1 MKQIKGFLAK
11 NKILCSAVPALV
23 VVIVLVGVFVSAK
36 TGKKDSQ
43 SEQAMNEMEEIVE
56 ITQEESLE
64 NEASTEEI
72 LVAKAEEQVDVEETE
87 TKQAD
92 VDLEKTEEKVTSSK
106 KSVKEKEEKSMVDIS
121 EENVPETD
129 KLQQEDVIKKKEDKV
144 NPDKNNSLG
153 NEEWE
158 NESGN
163 GNSSDE
169 KPSNDQPSVS
179 KPGNDKPKLD
189 PAYKLVWEDDFNGTE
204 LSRNDWNV
212 ELHEPGWVNQE
223 WQEYIDS
230 DENIYVKDG
239 NLVIQAV
246 KTTKDGKDYYTSGR
260 VNTQNK
266 HDFKYGRFE
275 ARAKVPS
282 GKGFLPAFWMMPTD
296 EGFYG
301 QWPKCGEIDIMEV
314 LGDNTKTAH
323 GTLHFGEPHTQ
334 RQGTYRLKNGD
345 FSSEYHVFACEWEP
359 GEIRFYVDDVLYFTE
374 NDWFTKRNGFGEVA
388 YPAPYDQ
395 PFYMILNVAVG
406 GSWVGYPDETTK
418 FEENA
423 RLVVDYV
430 RVYQKDEYDENVKK
444 PITEVVLRD
453 PDKAGNYLNN
463 GDFSKNES
471 LSDGKDWEFLTALG
485 GVGTAEVADAEL
497 QIKTEKEGTADYS
510 IQMVQ
515 GSVPFE
521 KGWKYKLSFDAYAD
535 EARTLITSVTAP
547 DLNYSR
553 YFADTKINLTTQPK
567 SYSFEFDMTADSDAN
582 GRVEFNLGNQ
592 KSTATVHIDNVR
604 VEKVEKITLKDEAK
618 SVLPDGN
625 YVYNGSFNE
634 GAGRMDY
641 WETKNQCEGAKL
653 SVSNVN
659 LLREFKAEVPSTVT
673 ALEDVILKQSPIAL
687 SGGKTYKFTFDA
699 YGNETKNI
707 KVRLAGKT
715 FNVAI
720 SKEKKTYSFVFD
732 TDSSLKGTDL
742 EFLLGVSG
750 TTYIDNVRIQEDG
763 MIVNGDFVNG
773 MVGYEA
779 YINESAKASYGV
791 DELTENAAMGF
802 TIEDTGDQDWMIQ
815 LKQNNIKLE
824 EGKWYKITFD
834 AKSNLDRT
842 IMYALQR
849 DGSGDDN
856 WIPYSGTQKI
866 DVSSDY
872 QTYEHVFKMKNDT
885 DEQTILSISMGAV
898 NGKRITDKHTV
909 FIDNITLEETEEPK
923 QSEKPVG
930 DELIQNGDF
939 TKGQEK
945 WENAITAPGEADVSF
960 EDGRAVYQIKNVGTA
975 DWNVQ
980 LKQSGLTLEKGST
993 YELSFKV
1000 KSDKAR
1006 TIKAALL
1013 TETYDWYG
1021 GADIDLKQNEEKEV
1035 NVTISVDKE
1044 TDTNITFVL
1053 SMGIIDGKDTPAS
1066 TIEIDDISIK
1076 KQTKQDNK
1084 DEEGNKDGLLVNG
1097 DFSKGADNWINAITA
1112 PGEATAS
1119 FEDGKAVYRITNVG
1133 EQEWHI
1139 QLKQSGLTLENGKN
1153 YELCLKLKSDE
1164 ARTVKAALL
1173 TETYDWYGGADI
1185 ELAKDEEKKVVIPLY
1200 IDKETD
1206 TNITFVLSMGIMDGK
1221 DTPASTIEIDDISL
1235 NQVSTYQ
1242 ARKIN
1247 NKKELEMIP
1256 DEATAYEEELTS
1268 EEETTSEELTLE
1280 EEESLEEN
1288 TSEDVT
1294 SEDKKA
1300 TDQKEDTSA
1309 LEEAKNETS
1318 SEDETNVYEEES
1330 KKEKNETKQLD
1341 AKTEEGSEEESG
1353 NE

>member
-1 MKQIKGFLAK
+1 MEKIRELIVK
-11 NKILCSAVPALV
+11 NKVACTIALAVVLV
-23 VVIVLVGVFVSAK
+23 VTVTLMGVFLSVKA
-36 TGKKDSQ
+36 GKKNAQ
-43 SEQAMNEMEEIVE
+43 NMQVMNEVEEMEGTGEENTTQQETLVE
-56 ITQEESLE
+56 ELPVVEESEKE
-64 NEASTEEI
+64 NDAI
-72 LVAKAEEQVDVEETE
+72 EEQTGQESDGLVMQNKKTSTSSGIKNSQKEEET
-87 TKQAD
+87 
-92 VDLEKTEEKVTSSK
+92 
-106 KSVKEKEEKSMVDIS
+106 MVNIS
-121 EENVPETD
+121 EENAPGAD
-129 KLQQEDVIKKKEDKV
+129 KLQEDNTKITNTEKTQKTTTQKSDNQEDSTDHGTSTQEPSGSTPSKE
-144 NPDKNNSLG
+144 
-153 NEEWE
+153 E
-158 NESGN
+158 
-163 GNSSDE
+163 
-169 KPSNDQPSVS
+169 
-179 KPGNDKPKLD
+179 PKLD
-189 PAYKLVWEDDFNGTE
+189 PAYKLIWEDDFEGTE
-204 LSRNDWNV
+204 LNRDDWNV

-223 WQEYIDS
+223 WQEYVDS

-239 NLVIQAV
+239 NLIIQAI
-246 KTTKDGKDYYTSGR
+246 KTQKDGKDYYTSGR

-453 PDKAGNYLNN
+453 PDKTGNYLNN
-463 GDFSKNES
+463 GDFSKKES

-521 KGWKYKLSFDAYAD
+521 KGWKYRLSFDAYAD

-553 YFADTKINLTTQPK
+553 YFADTKISLTTQPK
-567 SYSFEFDMTADSDAN
+567 SYSFEFDMKSDSDAN

-604 VEKVEKITLKDEAK
+604 VEKVEKITLEEEAK

-687 SGGKTYKFTFDA
+687 SGGKRYKFTFDA
-699 YGNETKNI
+699 YGDETKDI
-707 KVRLAGKT
+707 KVKLAGKT

-720 SKEKKTYSFVFD
+720 TKDKKTYSFVFD

-939 TKGQEK
+939 TKGQEN

-960 EDGRAVYQIKNVGTA
+960 EDGR
-975 DWNVQ
+975 
-980 LKQSGLTLEKGST
+980 
-993 YELSFKV
+993 
-1000 KSDKAR
+1000 
-1006 TIKAALL
+1006 
-1013 TETYDWYG
+1013 
-1021 GADIDLKQNEEKEV
+1021 
-1035 NVTISVDKE
+1035 
-1044 TDTNITFVL
+1044 
-1053 SMGIIDGKDTPAS
+1053 
-1066 TIEIDDISIK
+1066 
-1076 KQTKQDNK
+1076 
-1084 DEEGNKDGLLVNG
+1084 
-1097 DFSKGADNWINAITA
+1097 
-1112 PGEATAS
+1112 
-1119 FEDGKAVYRITNVG
+1119 AVYRITNVG

-1185 ELAKDEEKKVVIPLY
+1185 ELAKDEEKEVVIPLY

-1235 NQVSTYQ
+1235 NQVSAYST
-1242 ARKIN
+1242 RIV
-1247 NKKELEMIP
+1247 NKKEKLAVIP
-1256 DEATAYEEELTS
+1256 EEKTALEELAS
-1268 EEETTSEELTLE
+1268 E
-1280 EEESLEEN
+1280 EEESLVAD
-1288 TSEDVT
+1288 TDEDISLEDEVDT
-1294 SEDKKA
+1294 DKDKPLEDEADTDEDKSL
-1300 TDQKEDTSA
+1300 EDEA
-1309 LEEAKNETS
+1309 GIDEEASLK
-1318 SEDETNVYEEES
+1318 DETDVYEEES

-1341 AKTEEGSEEESG
+1341 VKEEDSEEESG